1 MSENDERPGAQG
13 PDATLILVM
22 ASVGGV
28 LFLLFSFLTFGLP
41 LMVVAGAAAIWA
53 YVGVMRIL
61 DRLLVRPASRR
72 KNLP

>member
-1 MSENDERPGAQG
+1 MSENDQRPGAQG
-13 PDATLILVM
+13 PDAALLLVM

-28 LFLLFSFLTFGLP
+28 IFLLFSFLTFGLP
-41 LMVVAGAAAIWA
+41 LLVVTGAAAIWA

-61 DRLLVRPASRR
+61 DRLLVRPRSRK